1 MSKAI
6 AWMFSRLEALLGWKK
21 VPMGLVGADYLGN
34 PQCGSHSGSHPH
46 PLSSHPTSDQN
57 LSFSKD
63 KQRVTILSFVLLK
76 MISENF

>member
-34 PQCGSHSGSHPH
+34 PQWVPQPQCGGVPSTPTLFTSH
-46 PLSSHPTSDQN
+46 L
-57 LSFSKD
+57 
-63 KQRVTILSFVLLK
+63 R
-76 MISENF
+76 SESEFF

>member
-34 PQCGSHSGSHPH
+34 PQWGPHPH
-46 PLSSHPTSDQN
+46 PLCSHPTSDQN
-57 LSFSKD
+57 VSFSKD

-76 MISENF
+76 MISENFCKM